1 MIGYSIMM
9 WFVTVILLVLSVSL
23 IRGNI
28 SSVHGRVFNET
39 DDKVGY
45 AKEMGKPCL
54 LICIGTFLSG
64 IVAISINGCTAI
76 IYALFPLAILV
87 TVSIVWFVRIQIK
100 YTKK

>member
-1 MIGYSIMM
+1 MKLEVTRMIGYSIMM

-64 IVAISINGCTAI
+64 IVAI
-76 IYALFPLAILV
+76 
-87 TVSIVWFVRIQIK
+87 
-100 YTKK
+100 